1 MTRAT
6 VRELGSDRLLIDLGF
21 RDTEGLVAS
30 YVIPGEDGV
39 SLVETGP
46 TPCLPALERG
56 LEAAGVAV
64 DEVRRIFV
72 THIHLDHAG
81 GLGAA
86 AAAFPKA
93 RLYVHE
99 RGAAHLIDPT
109 RLIASA
115 RRAWGP
121 AADPLWGTIAPVPAE
136 RLVALRGGETFPVR
150 NGELRAVYT
159 PGHAQHHLA
168 FLDSGLG
175 AVLVGDAAGV
185 RLEGAPRARPAV
197 PPPDLDLE
205 ALFASLDA
213 MVALEPRM
221 ILYSHFGPA
230 ASAVPALRA
239 YREEVLAWRDA
250 ALSAAKADPSVGNV
264 ARALQQRET
273 ERALAAGAVPL
284 DLARGE
290 MVSGY
295 ELAAQ
300 GLLRY
305 LRVRGEIPE
314 APR

>member
-1 MTRAT
+1 MTAVT
-6 VRELGSDRLLIDLGF
+6 VRELGAGRLMIDLGF

-30 YVIPGEDGV
+30 YVIPGPDGATV
-39 SLVETGP
+39 IETGP
-46 TPCLPALERG
+46 TPCLPALRRG
-56 LEAAGVAV
+56 LDQAGIAP
-64 DEVRRIFV
+64 DEVQRIFV

-86 AAAFPKA
+86 AAAFPHA

-99 RGAAHLIDPT
+99 RGAAHLIDPS

-115 RRAWGP
+115 RRAWGA
-121 AADPLWGTIAPVPAE
+121 AADPLWGTIAPVPAG
-136 RLVALRGGETFPVR
+136 RLVPLVGGESFPITG
-150 NGELRAVYT
+150 GELRAVAT

-168 FLDSGLG
+168 FLDTALG

-185 RLEGAPRARPAV
+185 RVEGARHARPAV

-205 ALFASLDA
+205 ALFTSLERMA
-213 MVALEPRM
+213 ALEPKT
-221 ILYSHFGPA
+221 ILYTHFGP
-230 ASAVPALRA
+230 SGGAVPALRE

-250 ALSAAKADPSVGNV
+250 ALSAAREDPSVEHV
-264 ARALQQRET
+264 ARALAAC
-273 ERALAAGAVPL
+273 ERTRNASEGTSPASGN
-284 DLARGE
+284 RGE

-305 LRVRGEIPE
+305 LHQHGFLPE
-314 APR
+314 AAR

>member
-1 MTRAT
+1 MRGD
-6 VRELGSDRLLIDLGF
+6 VRELGAGRLMIDLGF

-30 YVIPGEDGV
+30 YVLPGDGGV

-46 TPCLPALERG
+46 TPCLPALRRG
-56 LEAAGVAV
+56 LDAAGVSPE
-64 DEVRRIFV
+64 EVQRIFV

-86 AAAFPKA
+86 AAAFPHA
-93 RLYVHE
+93 TLYVHE
-99 RGAAHLIDPT
+99 RGVSHMVDPS

-115 RRAWGP
+115 RRAWGA
-121 AADPLWGTIAPVPAE
+121 AADPLWGTIVPVPTA
-136 RLVALRGGETFPVR
+136 RLVALHGGERFPVQG
-150 NGELRAVYT
+150 GELTAIYT

-168 FLDSGLG
+168 FLDSALG
-175 AVLVGDAAGV
+175 AILVGDAAGV
-185 RLEGAPRARPAV
+185 RLEDAPRARPAV

-205 ALFASLDA
+205 ALFSSLDA
-213 MVALEPRM
+213 MAALDPRV

-230 ASAVPALRA
+230 PAAVEALHS
-239 YREEVLAWRDA
+239 YRQEVLAWRDA
-250 ALSAAKADPSVGNV
+250 ALDAARSDPSVEHV
-264 ARALQQRET
+264 ARALQACET
-273 ERALAAGAVPL
+273 ERAVAAGAKPS
-284 DLARGE
+284 DLTKGE